1 MGISCAL
8 PRLAR
13 SPPWI
18 QGSQVHQT
26 HQALDTLAV
35 DLVSPILELVAHPPA
50 AVERPLQVNLVDESH
65 QRQIRLADRLG
76 MVVRA
81 RARNVEQLA
90 PPRLG
95 QPMLCVNLRPALG
108 SSVAARE
115 TWTKNRSPSPTD
127 QSWRGASLPPFHCAG
142 PRPRSRRT
150 RPRLLRP
157 GASSSLNLI
166 GVNVELL
173 GQLSQSALTLQRCQC
188 YLRLEG

>member
-1 MGISCAL
+1 MPVHDGHQVHEPLGHRDIANVRRPGLVRPLDGQVPEQVWVYLVPL

-81 RARNVEQLA
+81 LARNVEQLA

-95 QPMLCVNLRPALG
+95 QPMLCVNLRPAL
-108 SSVAARE
+108 AH
-115 TWTKNRSPSPTD
+115 RS
-127 QSWRGASLPPFHCAG
+127 
-142 PRPRSRRT
+142 RPR
-150 RPRLLRP
+150 
-157 GASSSLNLI
+157 NLDKKSFSI
-166 GVNVELL
+166 AN
-173 GQLSQSALTLQRCQC
+173 
-188 YLRLEG
+188 